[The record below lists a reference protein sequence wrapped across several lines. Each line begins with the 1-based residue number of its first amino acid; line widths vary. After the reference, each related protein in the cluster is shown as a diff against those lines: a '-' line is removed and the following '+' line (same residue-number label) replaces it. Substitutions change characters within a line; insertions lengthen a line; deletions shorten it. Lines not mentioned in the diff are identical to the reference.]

1 MALEKKVI
9 SRMTLVSV
17 ERKREILEIFGD
29 KETLL
34 LRQDFIFTAVLQSV
48 LFYMMTILILIT

>member
-17 ERKREILEIFGD
+17 EQKREILEIFCYQ
-29 KETLL
+29 ETLL
-34 LRQDFIFTAVLQSV
+34 QRQDFIFTAV
-48 LFYMMTILILIT
+48 ILWGSQLSFI